1 MSFID
6 NKIMYLAINTGNNFS
21 WLICVGYYPKLI
33 HIQRENDQCSP
44 FSLINL
50 KFYKYYN
57 VERDQLVL
65 KINLIV
71 QLKGQTRKVRTK
83 EITKLCN

>member
-1 MSFID
+1 MQF
-6 NKIMYLAINTGNNFS
+6 NTGNNFS

-57 VERDQLVL
+57 VERDQLLL
-65 KINLIV
+65 KINLIG
-71 QLKGQTRKVRTK
+71 QLEGQPRKVNKK
-83 EITKLCN
+83 EITKWCN